1 MHPKKT
7 LSNKDTKFQT
17 KAWIDKNMLHK
28 IKACAAIFTIFKRTM
43 CCLVISTKYFEQK
56 FNLQLF

>member
-28 IKACAAIFTIFKRTM
+28 IKACVRYV
-43 CCLVISTKYFEQK
+43 LLSH
-56 FNLQLF
+56 FNEIL